1 MAKKKSELKPLG
13 VLTAWRV
20 NVLTEKMTAKRGNV
34 MRRPSISQEVYLRLQ
49 EKICFGESKHQAK
62 KEGRSTDGIYSFK
75 TYQTYK
81 ENGQRFAKWAKSERG
96 ATDLEDAKQ
105 YIADYLTL
113 KEQEGCSAYTIKTYA
128 ASISKVYGIS
138 INDIDYTFKERKRAD
153 IKRSRYEAVDDSRRK
168 GERNVRLV
176 AQHTGLRRHELE
188 ALRGSQI
195 DFRDGKAYLVDV
207 KGKGGKKRDLPILN
221 NNQEVINI
229 IQRAG
234 NDKVFDKATIYR
246 ERDIHGYRR
255 EYAQTLYRQLAEPIS
270 EIKGQR
276 VMEKGKEVSRVYYCR
291 NDAKGLAFDRKAM
304 AEVSKALGHNRTEV
318 IAINYL
324 I

>member
-1 MAKKKSELKPLG
+1 M
-13 VLTAWRV
+13 TAILSRH
-20 NVLTEKMTAKRGNV
+20 TAKRGEM
-34 MRRPSISQEVYLRLQ
+34 MRKISISQEVYLRLQ
-49 EKICFGESKHQAK
+49 EKIRFGESKHEAK
-62 KEGRSTDGIYSFK
+62 KEGREKDGIYSYK

-81 ENGQRFAKWAKSERG
+81 ENGQRFAKWAKAERG
-96 ATDLEDAKQ
+96 AVDLEDAKQ

-195 DFRDGKAYLVDV
+195 DFCDGKAYLVGI
-207 KGKGGKKRDLPILN
+207 KGKGGKRRDIPILN
-221 NNQEVINI
+221 NNQEVIDI

-255 EYAQTLYRQLAEPIS
+255 EYAQALYQQLAEPIDS
-270 EIKGQR
+270 LKGKKFID
-276 VMEKGKEVSRVYYCR
+276 KGKEVGRIYYCR
-291 NDAKGLAFDRKAM
+291 GDAKGYAFDKAAM
-304 AEVSKALGHNRTEV
+304 REVSQALGHNRIEV
-318 IAINYL
+318 IALNYL